1 MSNKFILLNLNQ
13 EGEIVFEQECKS
25 LKVIESMLNLPY
37 HQVRLLYLHGR
48 KPSKLHP
55 FLKEVSQ
62 CVRIIDNPKLKES
75 LNLHLPNTLAPTLEH
90 PPL

>member
-1 MSNKFILLNLNQ
+1 MNNKFILQNLNQ
-13 EGEIVFEQECKS
+13 EGEVVQEQECKS

-37 HQVRLLYLHGR
+37 HQVRLLYLHSR

-55 FLKEVSQ
+55 FLKEISQ
-62 CVRIIDNPKLKES
+62 CIRIADNPKVKQS
-75 LNLHLPNTLAPTLEH
+75 LNLLPNTLEPTLEH